1 MIVVAPPLDRP
12 HCLPLP
18 SIHSSQHQT
27 LVAKLIFF
35 NHIQTQAK
43 MFESPA
49 GGCSR
54 LVQHLVDGAMLRGLG
69 RCKSCGVSEVL
80 PLCGIRWPPI
90 RQGSLHILRP
100 YWYNIQSHCYNICTI
115 CGNTGTYC
123 TYCVCSTKCCHTD
136 TYTHACMHDT
146 HRKYTLNGQFSQF
159 EKCVKYDFSG
169 EAGTCFMQSP
179 LRELAV
185 MFT

>member
-100 YWYNIQSHCYNICTI
+100 YWYSIQSLWYNIQSHRTI
-115 CGNTGTYC
+115 CDNTGTYC
-123 TYCVCSTKCCHTD
+123 ALLAQNAVTLIHMHITCLTHTV
-136 TYTHACMHDT
+136 TQY
-146 HRKYTLNGQFSQF
+146 
-159 EKCVKYDFSG
+159 
-169 EAGTCFMQSP
+169 
-179 LRELAV
+179 
-185 MFT
+185 FTFV